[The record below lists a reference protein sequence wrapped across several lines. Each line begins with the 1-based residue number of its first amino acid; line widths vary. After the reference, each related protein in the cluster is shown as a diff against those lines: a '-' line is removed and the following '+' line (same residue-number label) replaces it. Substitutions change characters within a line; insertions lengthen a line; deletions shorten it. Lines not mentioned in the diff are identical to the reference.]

1 MTAGKIYF
9 YNSMSRKFYISV
21 GLMVAAILVVAAFQ
35 IYWIVMRVN
44 EEKRILRFRTNVIF
58 RESVFDLQSSK
69 LKLDSTT
76 RLRYG
81 LPPDIA
87 RFADMVRKHIS
98 DSLNGDVNQPTR
110 NSFFTV
116 ERPAGIETDDTL
128 MRRTYKA
135 GGRFFEFL
143 IAIDSLQDSLRV
155 RDIREAYNGNLK
167 KENINVPFS
176 IIRTVESDPKRK
188 DPTRSGWNVATIGL
202 THPISY
208 QMELGNTFNY
218 LFDKVLPQIIF
229 SFFLIGLT
237 ITAFFV
243 LFRNL
248 RDQQR
253 LTKIK
258 NDFISNITHELKT
271 PISTVSVAIEAIKN
285 FNVIQQPERT
295 KEYLDIAGN
304 ELNRLSMLVDK
315 VLKLSIF
322 ENQKT
327 ELKFEALDLQQLTQ
341 EVIGSM
347 GLQFEKFKAQV
358 NLTCTGPGFV
368 IEADQMHLTSVL
380 YNLLDNA
387 LKYSRGKPLIDIDI
401 NCSNN
406 DCIIKIKDNGIGIAA
421 EYKNKIFDKFF
432 RVPTDNRH
440 NIKGYGLGLSYVAH
454 IIREHQGTI
463 SLQSE
468 PGRGSEFII
477 KLPCNHEE
485 S

>member
-1 MTAGKIYF
+1 
-9 YNSMSRKFYISV
+9 MSKKFYISV
-21 GLMVAAILVVAAFQ
+21 GLMVAAILLVVTFQ
-35 IYWIVMRVN
+35 IYWIVMKVD
-44 EEKRILRFRTNVIF
+44 EEKRILRFRTNIIF

-98 DSLNGDVNQPTR
+98 DSLNGEQNQPTR
-110 NSFFTV
+110 NSFITV
-116 ERPAGIETDDTL
+116 ERPAVAGTEDSL
-128 MRRTYKA
+128 MRRTYKT

-155 RDIREAYNGNLK
+155 QDIREAYIGNLQ

-176 IIRTVESDPKRK
+176 IIRTEESDTKQKEPVK
-188 DPTRSGWNVATIGL
+188 PGWNTATIGL

-218 LFDKVLPQIIF
+218 LFEKVLPQIIF

-237 ITAFFV
+237 ITAFSV

-248 RDQQR
+248 RVQQR

-285 FNVIQQPERT
+285 FDVIQQPERT

-327 ELKFEALDLQQLTQ
+327 KLKFETLDIQQLAQ
-341 EVIGSM
+341 EVIASM

-358 NLTCTGPGFV
+358 NLKCTGKSFV

-387 LKYSRGKPLIDIDI
+387 LKYSKENPLIDVDI
-401 NCSNN
+401 NCSNQ
-406 DCIIKIKDNGIGIAA
+406 DCIIIVRDNGIGIPA

-454 IIREHQGTI
+454 IIHEHRGTI

-468 PGRGSEFII
+468 AGHGSEFII
-477 KLPCNHEE
+477 KLPSSHEE
-485 S
+485 N